1 MKIRRGF
8 TLIELLVVISIIAV
22 LMAILMPA
30 LKRAKEQAQATVCQA
45 NLKGYGLALTM
56 YAQDNEDRFP
66 NPRET
71 YFTTDERLRTE
82 AVSGSWIHKRW
93 CNGEV
98 NLNDHP
104 EYASAFAKYLSNAK
118 AFICPTFKTLA
129 KSQGADLTK
138 EIHWETGDGDV
149 EDYDPWMNYTQNA
162 YLGPKYYIEKESGE
176 LAKTMQ
182 VKDPANVFVFA
193 DEGPYQIDGYC
204 ETGLND
210 TSLWALYP
218 QRDNKADIKALI
230 KEYGS
235 KWNIKP
241 PEEQLTDVVAGF
253 HGSSSGNLIVGK
265 GNVVFVDGHTGPVAL
280 VDTFGYAWPK

>member
-98 NLNDHP
+98 NLNDYP

-129 KSQGADLTK
+129 KSQGANLSKDISWDA
-138 EIHWETGDGDV
+138 EDGGVD
-149 EDYDPWMNYTQNA
+149 DFDPWMNYTQNA
-162 YLGPKYYIEKESGE
+162 YLGPKYYIEDESGVV
-176 LAKTMQ
+176 AKTMQ
-182 VKDPANVFVFA
+182 VKDAANVFVFA

-210 TSLWALYP
+210 TSLWAKYAL
-218 QRDNKADIKALI
+218 QKSKALI
-230 KEYGS
+230 NEYDS
-235 KWNIKP
+235 KWNVKP
-241 PEEQLTDVVAGF
+241 PDVQLTDVIAGF
-253 HGSSSGNLIVGK
+253 HGASSGNLIVGK
-265 GNVVFVDGHTGPVAL
+265 GNVVFVDGHTGPVAMA
-280 VDTFGYAWPK
+280 DTFGYAWPK